1 MEDLP
6 LVKQRFEKLAP
17 FLDERLRR
25 LVAATEALSIDGGRG
40 IAAVMRA
47 TGVSHRAIGEG
58 IKELTGVESIKPLE
72 KGRIRQPGGGRK
84 NIAEKDP
91 QVSVELLKLV
101 EGSTHGDPMSPLLWT
116 TKSTAKLAAQL
127 TAQGHRCSARTV
139 AALLKTNGYSLQSNA
154 KMLEGGSH
162 PDRNAQFEHINAAIA
177 TAQASGIPVVSVDAK
192 KKELV
197 GDFKNAGREW
207 KPKGKPDQVRV
218 HDFLI
223 PELGRAAPYG
233 VYDITHDQAWVS
245 VGVDHDTASF
255 AAQTLRRWWQ
265 SMGQELYP
273 QAKELMVIG
282 DGGGSNASRS
292 RLWKVELQNLA
303 NELDMRIK
311 VCHLPP
317 ATSKWNKIEHRLFS
331 FITKNWRGRPLISYE
346 VIVELIAA
354 TTHAGGLKVRSELD
368 KNLYPTG
375 TKISQKVI
383 DNLNIERDPFHGEWN
398 YTLIPQSVS

>member
-1 MEDLP
+1 MEDLH
-6 LVKQRFEKLAP
+6 LVKQRFEKLSP

-25 LVAATEALSIDGGRG
+25 LVAATEALSLGPGTVL
-40 IAAVMRA
+40 AVARA

-58 IKELTGVESIKPLE
+58 IKELTGNGSKKPLE

-84 NIAEKDP
+84 SIVEKDP
-91 QVSVELLKLV
+91 QLSAELLKLV
-101 EGSTHGDPMSPLLWT
+101 DGTTHGDPMSPLLWT

-139 AALLKTNGYSLQSNA
+139 AALLKANGYSLQSNA
-154 KMLEGGSH
+154 KMLDGGNH
-162 PDRNAQFEHINAAIA
+162 PDRDAQFEHINAIIA
-177 TAQASGIPVVSVDAK
+177 AAQAGGIPAVSVDAK

-197 GDFKNAGREW
+197 GDFKNAGLEW

-265 SMGQELYP
+265 SMGAELYH
-273 QAKELMVIG
+273 QAKEILVIG
-282 DGGGSNASRS
+282 DGGGSNGSRI

-303 NELDMRIK
+303 NELGMRIK

-317 ATSKWNKIEHRLFS
+317 GTSKWNKIEHRLFS

-354 TTHAGGLKVRSELD
+354 TTHAGGLTVRSGLD
-368 KNLYPTG
+368 QNLYPTG
-375 TKISQKVI
+375 IKVSQEAF
-383 DNLNIERDPFHGEWN
+383 DNLNIERDSFHGEWN
-398 YTLIPQSVS
+398 YTLIPQSTS